1 MKRKLLAAGAALIGA
16 LVAAIL
22 ISASVWPVINVVE
35 TGKTPEYADLKPLYF
50 SADPQRV
57 YDEAKAAAATV
68 PRWQVVSEDVSA
80 RTIRAES
87 TTPTLKFV
95 DDITIRVEP
104 ATEFVTIVNIR
115 SASRVGKGDFGQN
128 ARNIRAFQAEMNKR
142 LGAVKFDP
150 TAPK

>member
-57 YDEAKAAAATV
+57 YDEAKAAAA
-68 PRWQVVSEDVSA
+68 A
-80 RTIRAES
+80 
-87 TTPTLKFV
+87 TTA
-95 DDITIRVEP
+95 DR
-104 ATEFVTIVNIR
+104 
-115 SASRVGKGDFGQN
+115 
-128 ARNIRAFQAEMNKR
+128 FQ
-142 LGAVKFDP
+142 F
-150 TAPK
+150 